1 MAIGKKTGGRKKGTP
16 NKLTSVARG
25 MIKTWLNAHNSPA
38 GEDGETLLMRD
49 FNELDARER
58 VRVSAE
64 FVRIVMPHNL
74 NIDKEDED
82 EDCDMT
88 MERRLAMLAGE
99 TEENEKEDNYG
110 DDTDCD
116 EDESL

>member
-74 NIDKEDED
+74 NIDKED
-82 EDCDMT
+82 CDMT
-88 MERRLAMLAGE
+88 TERRLAMLAGE

-116 EDESL
+116 EDECL

>member
-1 MAIGKKTGGRKKGTP
+1 MALGKKTGGRQKGTP

-25 MIKTWLNAHNSPA
+25 MIKAWLNAHNSPA
-38 GEDGETLLMRD
+38 GENGETLLMKD
-49 FNELDARER
+49 FSELDARER

-74 NIDKEDED
+74 NIDKEDT
-82 EDCDMT
+82 DMT
-88 MERRLAMLAGE
+88 TERKLALLAGE
-99 TEENEKEDNYG
+99 TDITDKEDNNG
-110 DDTDCD
+110 NDTDGD